1 MKYFHTER
9 WRGREKGGGAVRIC
23 VWAIKKKK
31 KKMINSLCNNLY
43 IPMSFLEYRAEGNS
57 WDEKT
62 TVRKLD
68 LYSSNRTQRDFPSL
82 SEVTQSV
89 SVHEDDGV
97 H

>member
-1 MKYFHTER
+1 MVYSLIDEILSHREMEGER
-9 WRGREKGGGAVRIC
+9 EGGWGGENMC
-23 VWAIKKKK
+23 VGDKKKK

-82 SEVTQSV
+82 SEVTQ
-89 SVHEDDGV
+89 
-97 H
+97 

>member
-1 MKYFHTER
+1 
-9 WRGREKGGGAVRIC
+9 
-23 VWAIKKKK
+23 
-31 KKMINSLCNNLY
+31 
-43 IPMSFLEYRAEGNS
+43 MSFLEYRAEGNS